1 MREKRF
7 LHFVLSDFYVS
18 NFDLTPP
25 FTSVRGNNTSL
36 KTTFRYSER
45 TKGSHCKISGRQTN
59 KYHTD
64 RQTDGMQRLMRPSRE
79 GRI

>member
-45 TKGSHCKISGRQTN
+45 TKGSHCKI
-59 KYHTD
+59 
-64 RQTDGMQRLMRPSRE
+64 
-79 GRI
+79 